1 GKQGWKDGWAE
12 AEEYERSLDDET
24 RDADTSDDMR
34 DATQDTEVDTGEGA
48 DTIEDASQDGVADI

>member
-1 GKQGWKDGWAE
+1 
-12 AEEYERSLDDET
+12 
-24 RDADTSDDMR
+24 MR